1 MSSLSSLLNPSTTSD
16 DGHDKVDNASS
27 NTLKNGPKQEQE
39 DPSSTFYRP
48 TSVTELLIS
57 QNNIPPRKPASKA
70 SSKKASPESHSSNH
84 GSSSKNGNLH
94 TASGGMSNSA
104 DSYTKSNAS
113 TANSKTNGTGYSENV
128 RGYQTLLINA
138 RSRHLKKND
147 GEPYWR
153 NEVQFE
159 FLMRLLFN
167 HDRVFKNPY
176 LNTIHGFDWPDHFRY
191 YKDEN
196 GTLHASRGEMLTFFE
211 LYLITLLKSSKI
223 SKILKARLMLDINYA
238 LNFAVICLLVNI
250 GRLNTT
256 VNFDYEMKSQFRTY
270 HSIPSLQVGNHFNI
284 IENYYQIH
292 EILDDEQKNS
302 KQHEAAAAAA
312 AAAAASNTESNDN
325 RAYLSASVMA
335 SLNQSVRNGSGYT
348 MSTVKQLQ
356 DTPRIKS
363 ILKSVNDL
371 SGKIPKTY
379 KDFIAEVST
388 ENHQLN
394 IVSTVFLICAHEYDI
409 GQSFFPF
416 DYDDS
421 VAPSMASTGSLM
433 NDIWLR
439 PKFKPSDKVRKFLWL
454 IYTLMETNLS
464 IPEIMANPFNVGSPN
479 LIQIDN
485 GVDLAQEIAIID
497 HKNPRIAP
505 TINKLR
511 NIIPKWSVMSS
522 MDVVDPLVND
532 FDTAQEVEFAAQ
544 MKHLRAQF
552 VENESYNNNA
562 ASNNVNYGEE
572 TSAVKSEG
580 DSSTKASNI
589 VLQSDATGRSIQMKQ
604 PNERNRKSRHDSD
617 EFSPHFYHPDKN
629 RNYSRRKVMESATS
643 SHGLGLKSG
652 SGADSLFNGTR
663 TKLDSDNHDYNDY
676 ENENISYS
684 GGVGD
689 IKGNTGGD
697 VGYDHVDERGS
708 NDNDYNNNNSDD
720 VNGNQDET
728 DEENVNSSR
737 YNDSNRLAGEEP
749 TGSFS
754 KGVKR
759 PNDESVE
766 LSAIDPMVMSS
777 FEDNY
782 EDGGL
787 IGFFNYGYVGPV
799 VNEYRKGEDGSM
811 ILTSCVKKR
820 KTRKQF
826 TVEPPIKTTVN
837 KIEAFLN
844 RDNKSVNSNSKNA
857 LAKREKNRMI
867 AEFIYELIK
876 YKQSQ
881 AKSVRLR
888 EGNWRHF
895 TKHLWDLNMFVEKE
909 QRSLHSNY
917 ADWGEFKTTMMKVMN
932 KVNCVMNA
940 RIRTDS
946 VMDSYSTK
954 PNTPVKKEK
963 AEGEDIKEDNVSFI
977 DDIFSQL

>member
-1 MSSLSSLLNPSTTSD
+1 MSSLSSLLNPST
-16 DGHDKVDNASS
+16 
-27 NTLKNGPKQEQE
+27 NTDTGNNSGDEPVVPKQEHE
-39 DPSSTFYRP
+39 EATSTSYRP
-48 TSVTELLIS
+48 TSVTELLMS
-57 QNNIPPRKPASKA
+57 QSNVPQRKPAAKA
-70 SSKKASPESHSSNH
+70 SSRKSPEYQHHSQS
-84 GSSSKNGNLH
+84 GPSKGESLH
-94 TASGGMSNSA
+94 SVPVTHRSPDIYAGTNTPSASAKAAGAGF
-104 DSYTKSNAS
+104 
-113 TANSKTNGTGYSENV
+113 SENV

-176 LNTIHGFDWPDHFRY
+176 FNTIHGFDWPDHFRY

-196 GTLHASRGEMLTFFE
+196 GVLHASRGEMLTFFE

-292 EILDDEQKNS
+292 EVVDDEQKNA
-302 KQHEAAAAAA
+302 KHQEAAAAAA
-312 AAAAASNTESNDN
+312 AAATAAAAANATDSADN
-325 RAYLSASVMA
+325 KSYLSASVMA

-371 SGKIPKTY
+371 SGKIPKTF
-379 KDFIAEVST
+379 KDFIGEVSKDG
-388 ENHQLN
+388 HSLN

-409 GQSFFPF
+409 GQAFFPF
-416 DYDDS
+416 DYDES
-421 VAPSMASTGSLM
+421 TAPSLASTGSLM

-464 IPEIMANPFNVGSPN
+464 VAEIMANPFNVGN
-479 LIQIDN
+479 QTLVKFDN
-485 GVDLAQEIAIID
+485 IKLADEIAVID
-497 HKNPRIAP
+497 HKNPRVAP
-505 TINKLR
+505 TINELKS
-511 NIIPKWSVMSS
+511 IIPKWSVASS
-522 MDVVDPLVND
+522 MDVIDPLVND

-552 VENESYNNNA
+552 VENETYNNNA
-562 ASNNVNYGEE
+562 SSNSVNYGDEDPAIKNE
-572 TSAVKSEG
+572 GESSAKS
-580 DSSTKASNI
+580 SNL
-589 VLQSDATGRSIQMKQ
+589 VVRSDATGRSIQVKQ
-604 PNERNRKSRHDSD
+604 PHERNKRARHDSD

-629 RNYSRRKVMESATS
+629 RNYSRQKVMESATS
-643 SHGLGLKSG
+643 SHEFGLKSN
-652 SGADSLFNGTR
+652 DKTDNFLFNGSR
-663 TKLDSDNHDYNDY
+663 SKQASDALDYNDY
-676 ENENISYS
+676 ESESIPYGAAVDDGSTVS
-684 GGVGD
+684 EFGVMHGQRD
-689 IKGNTGGD
+689 DREINKSEYN
-697 VGYDHVDERGS
+697 YNSSDE
-708 NDNDYNNNNSDD
+708 
-720 VNGNQDET
+720 VNGNADGT
-728 DEENVNSSR
+728 DNENNSNLEYNNGPTAIVNES
-737 YNDSNRLAGEEP
+737 
-749 TGSFS
+749 TGYSLS

-777 FEDNY
+777 YEDNY

-787 IGFFNYGYVGPV
+787 IGFFNYGYAGPV
-799 VNEYRKGEDGSM
+799 VNEYRQAEDGSM
-811 ILTSCVKKR
+811 LLTSCVKKR

-844 RDNKSVNSNSKNA
+844 KDNKSVNSNSKNA
-857 LAKREKNRMI
+857 MVKREKNRMT

-876 YKQSQ
+876 FKQSQ
-881 AKSVRLR
+881 AKSIRLS

-917 ADWGEFKTTMMKVMN
+917 ADWGEFKTTLMKVFN
-932 KVNCVMNA
+932 KINCVMNA
-940 RIRTDS
+940 RIRMDKIMTDS
-946 VMDSYSTK
+946 SG
-954 PNTPVKKEK
+954 NTGVSVKKK
-963 AEGEDIKEDNVSFI
+963 APVNETIKDNASFI